1 MSEWNIIVAT
11 MNISDVYSLAS
22 LIMQLIM
29 VVYSTVHYTR
39 VLIDIIGNDLL
50 LPVFSATARRVQLAN
65 KNAALL
71 LLS

>member
-1 MSEWNIIVAT
+1 MSEWNNIIIVAT

-39 VLIDIIGNDLL
+39 VLIGNDLL
-50 LPVFSATARRVQLAN
+50 LPMFSATARRVQLAN